1 MISKLQLAIVSA
13 IVGLS
18 APAFAQGAASSA
30 SPTPTA
36 DSATA
41 PSEAGEAAEPASD
54 LGPPGEPPT
63 GKGQIIFFRPGGAG
77 ALIGCSVHEG
87 EQVVSKLP
95 MSRYF
100 VQAFEPGA
108 HTFTVAS
115 EAKDTLRLEVEEGET
130 YYVRCSI
137 KMGIMIGRPNLS
149 PSTKDEFEKRVAKL
163 KRRAPAA

>member
-41 PSEAGEAAEPASD
+41 PSEAAEPAEPASD

-63 GKGQIIFFRPGGAG
+63 GKGQIIFFRPAGAG
-77 ALIGCSVHEG
+77 
-87 EQVVSKLP
+87 P
-95 MSRYF
+95 
-100 VQAFEPGA
+100 
-108 HTFTVAS
+108 TVTA
-115 EAKDTLRLEVEEGET
+115 
-130 YYVRCSI
+130 
-137 KMGIMIGRPNLS
+137 
-149 PSTKDEFEKRVAKL
+149 
-163 KRRAPAA
+163 